1 MSDTWSYLRG
11 ETKAVLAVG
20 GVIAAFV
27 AAGVYKYAGPSGA
40 EQGQIVRFGSYANE
54 LGNQPTVLVRT
65 EDGRQYTLMASA
77 GMLRQCQ
84 VGKRIRLVK
93 TAHRLRVDPRGC
105 R

>member
-1 MSDTWSYLRG
+1 MSDTWSYLRS
-11 ETKAVLAVG
+11 EVKAVLVVF

-27 AAGVYKYAGPSGA
+27 AVGVYKCAGPSGA
-40 EQGQIVRFGSYANE
+40 EQAQIVRFGSYANE
-54 LGNQPTVLVRT
+54 LGNQPTVIVRT

-84 VGKRIRLVK
+84 VGKRIRLVR